1 MRVLLTILSL
11 LAGSFAISQN
21 KQIIYGMSEI
31 PQSLLTNPGGIVPQD
46 MHIGIPFLSQIHL
59 NAGSSGVTV
68 YDIFQENETNI
79 NDRITNSI
87 FRLNNTDFF
96 TVTQQLEIINI
107 GWRSKND
114 YYFSGGMY
122 QELDMITYFPKD
134 LAILGWE
141 GNRDYIDY
149 EFDLGEINTS
159 GDLLTVYHFGA
170 NKKVSDK
177 LTLGLRAKIY
187 SSIFNYKSTENKGTF
202 VTRLGDGSQNI
213 YDHILQDAEVTVQ
226 TSGIGSL
233 IDNENVNNA
242 NDVMRHAFGRAFFGG
257 NLGVGMD
264 VGATYEISNRW
275 IASASVL
282 DFGTIFHNNDVENY
296 RASGSYTLTGINL
309 IFPPLSEGENALPY
323 YENLED
329 EITEQVP
336 VDTLYNAYT
345 TMRPLKV
352 NAGLVYKFGKLSNS
366 NECYCLARASDASEG
381 QSVGLQFYSVFRP
394 KSPQIAATLF
404 YYRRFTDFLSAKM
417 TYTIDSYGTDN
428 IGLGLV
434 GDFNT
439 FNVYIAADNLL
450 RYGNIAKANS
460 VSLQLGFNLKF
471 ESQ

>member
-1 MRVLLTILSL
+1 MRQIVIILSL
-11 LAGSFAISQN
+11 FTGCFATSQN

-31 PQSLLTNPGGIVPQD
+31 PQSLMVNPGGVVPQD
-46 MHIGIPFLSQIHL
+46 MHIGIPFLSQLHI

-68 YDIFQENETNI
+68 YDIFQSSDTSI
-79 NDRITNSI
+79 NDRITTAI
-87 FRLNNTDFF
+87 FQMDNADFF
-96 TVTQQLEIINI
+96 TVTQQLELINI
-107 GWRSKND
+107 GWRSKWD

-141 GNRDYIDY
+141 GNREYLDY

-170 NKKVSDK
+170 NKKVSDR
-177 LTLGLRAKIY
+177 LTLGVRAKVY
-187 SSIFNYKSTENKGTF
+187 SSIFNYRSTDNRGTF

-213 YDHILQDAEVTVQ
+213 YDHVLEDAHVSVQ

-242 NDVMRHAFGRAFFGG
+242 NDVMRHALGRAFFGG

-264 VGATYEISNRW
+264 VGANYDITNRLT
-275 IASASVL
+275 ASASIL
-282 DFGTIFHNNDVENY
+282 DFGTIFHSNDVENY

-309 IFPPLSEGENALPY
+309 IFPPLNDGDNALPY

-336 VDTLYNAYT
+336 VDTLYNSYS

-352 NAGLVYKFGKLSNS
+352 NAGLVYTFGKLINLDDC
-366 NECYCLARASDASEG
+366 NCLVRANNAKGE
-381 QSVGLQFYSVFRP
+381 QSVGLQFYSLFRP
-394 KSPQIAATLF
+394 KTPQMAATLF
-404 YYRRFTDFLSAKM
+404 YYRRFADFLSGKV
-417 TYTIDSYGTDN
+417 TYTVDTYGTDN
-428 IGLGLV
+428 VGLGLV

-471 ESQ
+471 DSQ